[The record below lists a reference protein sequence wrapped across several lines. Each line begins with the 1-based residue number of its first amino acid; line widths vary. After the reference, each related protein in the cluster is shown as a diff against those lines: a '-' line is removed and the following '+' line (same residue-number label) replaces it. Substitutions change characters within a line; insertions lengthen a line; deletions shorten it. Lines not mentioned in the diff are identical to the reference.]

1 MVAAVRKQRLAGEAP
16 VAHSILSP
24 APDVPLKDLSKRVGM
39 AVFENTSPIRGKGLE
54 TTLQRQVAET
64 ILREAPATELL
75 RPDAPDYPPVFADL
89 PRQASG
95 LVNNALLVQT
105 GRELGL
111 SAVVTGSLND
121 IKIMTETTGFWRF
134 KGSRVV
140 ARITAQV
147 ALFDTAT
154 GAKLLDEPLWRKI
167 EMDEADLY
175 AARQGRFPDIS
186 GIGDAVAEMG
196 REAGEI
202 VAEGISRQSWRGFIT
217 ALGGDRVVISP
228 GAAAGLVAGNRLAV
242 YDETPVT
249 GYTGHL
255 YFLPGRR
262 IGEIQITAVSP
273 STAEGRIISGK
284 SIREGLP
291 VADPDAVWGGGD
303 TGWRERL
310 KIW

>member
-1 MVAAVRKQRLAGEAP
+1 MLATVRKEPPATAP
-16 VAHSILSP
+16 PAERPILP
-24 APDVPLKDLSKRVGM
+24 TPDVPLKDLSKRVAM
-39 AVFENTSPIRGKGLE
+39 AVFENTSPVQGKGLE
-54 TTLQRQVAET
+54 TILQRQVAET
-64 ILREAPATELL
+64 VLREAPRTELL
-75 RPDAPDYPPVFADL
+75 RPDAPDYPPVFSDL

-95 LVNNALLVQT
+95 LLNNALLVQA
-105 GRELGL
+105 GRDLGL
-111 SAVVTGSLND
+111 SAIVTGNLSD
-121 IKIMTETTGFWRF
+121 IKIMTEATGFWRF

-154 GAKLLDEPLWRKI
+154 GAKLLDELLARKI

-186 GIGDAVAEMG
+186 GMGGAIAEMG

-202 VAEGISRQSWRGFIT
+202 VAEGISRQKWRGFIT
-217 ALGGDRVVISP
+217 AVGGDRVVVSP
-228 GAAAGLVAGNRLAV
+228 GAAAGLAAGNRLAV

-255 YFLPGRR
+255 FFQPGRR

-273 STAEGRIISGK
+273 AKAEGRIISGN

-291 VADPDAVWGGGD
+291 VTDPETEWVAGDA
-303 TGWRERL
+303 GWLERL